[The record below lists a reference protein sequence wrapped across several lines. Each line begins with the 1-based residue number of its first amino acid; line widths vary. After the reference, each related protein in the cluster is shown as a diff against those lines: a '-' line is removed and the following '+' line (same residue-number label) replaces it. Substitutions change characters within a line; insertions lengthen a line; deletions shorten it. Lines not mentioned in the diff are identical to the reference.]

1 MVTSVPVNRDTQGKC
16 VTSTMMNVPSTPV
29 TMVEPALM
37 ESMGLNVCA
46 ERGIM
51 TLPANHSST
60 NALATPVSMDTVK
73 TKSMDITVFVT
84 LAGVVST
91 VTLITMSV
99 SPTPV

>member
-1 MVTSVPVNRDTQGKC
+1 
-16 VTSTMMNVPSTPV
+16 MNVPSTPV

-37 ESMGLNVCA
+37 ESMALHVCA

-73 TKSMDITVFVT
+73 TKSM
-84 LAGVVST
+84 GVDYLHLLPYEKFGDRT
-91 VTLITMSV
+91 IFC
-99 SPTPV
+99 